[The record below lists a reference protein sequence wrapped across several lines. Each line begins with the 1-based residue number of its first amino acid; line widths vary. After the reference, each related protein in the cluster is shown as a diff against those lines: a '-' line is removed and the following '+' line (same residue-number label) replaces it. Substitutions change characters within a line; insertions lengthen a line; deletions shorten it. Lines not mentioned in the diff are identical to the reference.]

1 MHSKV
6 RNKGTGSPLI
16 SYGYSAIN
24 AVTDL
29 IINNLTMDIAKV
41 REIAEQQLASTDM
54 FVVECTGTPSNEITL
69 TIDSDTRVTI
79 DACAE
84 LSRAIDSHFNRDE
97 EDYSL
102 TVASAGI
109 GEPLRLLRQYHKILG
124 STVEVL
130 LTDGIKILGTL
141 DAADEQGIT
150 ISYDEKVAV
159 EGKKRKELQHTVR
172 TYTFEQIKTAKEYLD
187 YK

>member
-1 MHSKV
+1 
-6 RNKGTGSPLI
+6 
-16 SYGYSAIN
+16 
-24 AVTDL
+24 
-29 IINNLTMDIAKV
+29 MDIAKV
-41 REIAEQQLASTDM
+41 RKIVETKLEGTDM
-54 FVVECTGTPSNEITL
+54 FVVECVCNPSNEIMLTL
-69 TIDSDTRVTI
+69 DSDTRVTI

-84 LSRAIDSHFNRDE
+84 LSRAVNEAFDRDE
-97 EDYSL
+97 EDFSL

-109 GEPLRLLRQYHKILG
+109 GEPLKLVRQYLKIVG
-124 STVEVL
+124 SPIEVL
-130 LTDGIKILGTL
+130 LTSGIKLLGTL

-172 TYTFEQIKTAKEYLD
+172 TYAYSEIKTAKEYLD

>member
-1 MHSKV
+1 
-6 RNKGTGSPLI
+6 
-16 SYGYSAIN
+16 
-24 AVTDL
+24 
-29 IINNLTMDIAKV
+29 MDIVKV
-41 REIAEQQLASTDM
+41 QEIVETKLEGTDM
-54 FVVECTGTPSNEITL
+54 FVVECVCSPSNEIMLTL
-69 TIDSDTRVTI
+69 DSDTRVTI

-84 LSRAIDSHFNRDE
+84 LSRAVNEAFDRDE
-97 EDYSL
+97 EDFSL

-109 GEPLRLLRQYHKILG
+109 GEPLKLVRQYLKIVG
-124 STVEVL
+124 SPIVVL
-130 LTDGIKILGTL
+130 LTSGIKLLGTL

-172 TYTFEQIKTAKEYLD
+172 TYAYSEIKTAKEYLD

>member
-1 MHSKV
+1 
-6 RNKGTGSPLI
+6 
-16 SYGYSAIN
+16 
-24 AVTDL
+24 
-29 IINNLTMDIAKV
+29 MDIAKV
-41 REIAEQQLASTDM
+41 REIVETKLEGTDM
-54 FVVECTGTPSNEITL
+54 FVVECVCNPSNEIMLTL
-69 TIDSDTRVTI
+69 DSDTRVTI

-84 LSRAIDSHFNRDE
+84 LSRAVNETFDRDE
-97 EDYSL
+97 EDFSL

-109 GEPLRLLRQYHKILG
+109 GEPLKLVRQYLKIVG
-124 STVEVL
+124 SPIEVL
-130 LTDGIKILGTL
+130 LTSGIKFLGTL

-172 TYTFEQIKTAKEYLD
+172 TYAYSEIKTAKEYLD